1 MGETN
6 CNQKVN
12 RYIIRHVIGQLVLN
26 GLYILSH
33 LCLSN
38 NRGQRGRVQCL
49 MVMISHLHPNLY
61 IKNKNPQTDLH
72 IYIYICIYILIIYEK
87 QSEKGNEKILKVDST
102 DNQRLLPVNVRV
114 RLITELT

>member
-1 MGETN
+1 
-6 CNQKVN
+6 
-12 RYIIRHVIGQLVLN
+12 
-26 GLYILSH
+26 
-33 LCLSN
+33 
-38 NRGQRGRVQCL
+38 

-102 DNQRLLPVNVRV
+102 DNQRLLPVNVTV